1 MISNSTLQLK
11 RRLAFLAA
19 SLLLATTLPVIAAT
33 NSSTPSQPSATTQPA
48 TAPAASPNQA
58 LAEMAKEV
66 LLKSL
71 PPEYEKRENWGHQ
84 KDVVTGYEWRQI
96 DGHWQPQKVTK
107 KLNDGQWRMYRVK
120 LDNAARNLQIR
131 FTTPHQADDGRTAF
145 QVFLTAKLGVE
156 ADQEQWT
163 MGIKGLNFQV
173 AGEATIAARLDLAVA
188 IHPVLGAGF
197 GTIEVQ
203 PEVTAID
210 LRLVDLSLKRLDII
224 HGDLAHELGHAFE
237 DILAGELHKKEGE
250 ITKKI
255 NLEIAK
261 QKDKLRFSPSQI
273 TNIGWEKIQGLLG
286 STSSSTTPAAAKHQ

>member
-1 MISNSTLQLK
+1 MNSHSPLRMK
-11 RRLAFLAA
+11 RRLIFLAA
-19 SLLLATTLPVIAAT
+19 SVLLTTTLPAVAAT
-33 NSSTPSQPSATTQPA
+33 NSSPSPPSTTPPA
-48 TAPAASPNQA
+48 TAQVASAAPNQA

-71 PPEYEKRENWGHQ
+71 PPEYEKKENWGHQ
-84 KDVVTGYEWRQI
+84 KDLVTGYEWRQH
-96 DGHWQPQKVTK
+96 DGHWQADKVTK
-107 KLNDGQWRMYRVK
+107 KVNDGRWRTYRVK

-145 QVFLTAKLGVE
+145 QVFLTAKLGIE

-163 MGIKGLNFQV
+163 LGIKGLNFQV
-173 AGEATIAARLDLAVA
+173 AGEATIAARLDLTVA
-188 IHPVLGAGF
+188 IHPVSGAGF

-203 PEVTAID
+203 PEVTAIE
-210 LRLVDLSLKRLDII
+210 LQLVDLTLKRLDMI
-224 HGDLAHELGHAFE
+224 HGDLARELGHAFE

-261 QKDKLRFSPSQI
+261 HQDKLRFSAGQI
-273 TNIGWEKIQGLLG
+273 AQIGWEKIQGLLSATAG
-286 STSSSTTPAAAKHQ
+286 SSTPAAKKQP

>member
-1 MISNSTLQLK
+1 MISHSTLRLK
-11 RRLAFLAA
+11 CRLVFMVA
-19 SLLLATTLPVIAAT
+19 SLLIIATPPLVAAT
-33 NSSTPSQPSATTQPA
+33 NSSTSPPPSTTPPA
-48 TAPAASPNQA
+48 NTAAASPNQA
-58 LAEMAKEV
+58 LAEMAKQV

-96 DGHWQPQKVTK
+96 DGLWQPQKVTK

-120 LDNAARNLQIR
+120 FDNAARNLQIR
-131 FTTPHQADDGRTAF
+131 FTTPHQAEDGRTAF

-156 ADQEQWT
+156 AAQEQWT

-173 AGEATIAARLDLAVA
+173 AGEATIAARLDLSVA

-210 LRLVDLSLKRLDII
+210 LRLVDLNLKRLDLIR
-224 HGDLAHELGHAFE
+224 GDLAHELGHAFE

-273 TNIGWEKIQGLLG
+273 ANIGWEKIQGLLG

>member
-1 MISNSTLQLK
+1 MTPRPNPRSKLCTIS
-11 RRLAFLAA
+11 LAT
-19 SLLLATTLPVIAAT
+19 SLLLTTTLPIIAAT
-33 NSSTPSQPSATTQPA
+33 NSSTPSQPATTPPA

-120 LDNAARNLQIR
+120 FDNAARNLQIR
-131 FTTPHQADDGRTAF
+131 FTTPHQAEDGRTAF

-156 ADQEQWT
+156 AAQEQWT

-173 AGEATIAARLDLAVA
+173 AGEATISARLDLSVA

-203 PEVTAID
+203 PEVTAVD

-224 HGDLAHELGHAFE
+224 HGDLARELGHAFE
-237 DILAGELHKKEGE
+237 DILAGELHKKERE

-255 NLEIAK
+255 NLEITK
-261 QKDKLRFSPSQI
+261 HQDKLRFSASQI
-273 TNIGWEKIQGLLG
+273 AEIGWEKIQGLL
-286 STSSSTTPAAAKHQ
+286 SATSGSSTPPAKKQP